1 MDEREMLKQIRQSA
15 EHVDIPDALYPDAIE
30 QRLAEQ
36 QKGRKKH
43 GGNKGSAVRQEGAR
57 MRRMTRRWGQLAAAL
72 VLVICGG
79 AVFAVTQLV
88 PLQQKNSNDMAYHE
102 EQIES
107 ASDAAPEQAGQ
118 SGNSASAEPEHVEH
132 SRAEEL
138 GDMYRQADGYGEIY
152 GMVSG
157 QWMRSYLERFLNFGS
172 KNEEMIYDATDGA
185 VAGPEAAASEDISSS
200 NNSPAADQDY
210 SATNLVTEGVDEGD
224 MVKTDGDYIY
234 TIEEDRAVI
243 TDIRDG
249 ALEIASEITPD
260 GIRPS
265 DDLLELYVENDTLLL
280 VLQSAETGLERENDA
295 DAQETAGAVS
305 DVIYWDEGK
314 MMTTMIVYD
323 ISDRWNPQEVGRM
336 TQDGAYETSRRIGNK
351 VYLFTYYW
359 LEMPDFLPWNAI
371 RQENAGEWLPRTNGA
386 VVGCDDIYL
395 PEEGSRGL
403 MISSVDMAEP
413 EETLDSL
420 FIVDGGASVYMS
432 ADTLYLYRQTYDTGS
447 KTQIAR
453 FNLLPDGCI
462 EPVEATTVK
471 GTVRDTFALNEYEG
485 YLRVL
490 TTDWSD
496 GDDVNY
502 LYILNRNMELAGSLS
517 GIAPGEEI
525 YAARFFGDV
534 GYFVTYRNTDPLFTV
549 DLSDPNHPEI
559 IGELKVSGFSEYLH
573 PWDED
578 HLVGIG
584 YETDAESGERLG
596 LKLSMFNISDPA
608 NVTEEAKYVLYEEN
622 YSSALYEYKKV
633 LVSPDKNIIGFA
645 SDGYGSF
652 QYNVFSYEN
661 GSFTQ
666 KLAEGTDSSDPRGI
680 YSQDTLYLLE
690 SAGNSCYGIRSYDM
704 NNGFSLQKVRE

>member
-1 MDEREMLKQIRQSA
+1 MDEREMLKQIRRSA
-15 EHVDIPDALYPDAIE
+15 EQVDIPDALYPDAIE

-43 GGNKGSAVRQEGAR
+43 DGDKGGTVRQEGAR

-79 AVFAVTQLV
+79 AVFAVTKLV
-88 PLQQKNSNDMAYHE
+88 PLQEKNSNDMAYDE
-102 EQIES
+102 KAQIES
-107 ASDAAPEQAGQ
+107 ASDASPEQAVQ
-118 SGNSASAEPEHVEH
+118 SGNYESAEPEHVEH
-132 SRAEEL
+132 SRVEEL

-157 QWMRSYLERFLNFGS
+157 QWMRSYLDRLFNFGS
-172 KNEEMIYDATDGA
+172 RKEESIDMADGA
-185 VAGPEAAASEDISSS
+185 AAGADVAASEGVNSS
-200 NNSPAADQDY
+200 NSASADQDY
-210 SATNLVTEGVDEGD
+210 SATNVVTEGVDEGD

-234 TIEEDRAVI
+234 TIETDRAVI

-265 DDLLELYVENDTLLL
+265 DDLLELYVENDSLLL
-280 VLQSAETGLERENDA
+280 VLQSEETGLEQEDDA
-295 DAQETAGAVS
+295 DAQETAGAVR
-305 DVIYWDEGK
+305 DVIYWEKGK
-314 MMTTMIVYD
+314 LTTTMIVYD
-323 ISDRWNPQEVGRM
+323 ISDRRNPQEVGRM
-336 TQDGAYETSRRIGNK
+336 TQDGSYETSRRIGDK

-359 LEMPDFLPWNAI
+359 LEMPDSLPWNAI
-371 RQENAGEWLPRTNGA
+371 RKEYAGEWLPRTNGA

-420 FIVDGGASVYMS
+420 FIVDGGASVYMA
-432 ADTLYLYRQTYDTGS
+432 ADTLYLYRETYDTGS

-453 FNLLPDGCI
+453 FNLLSDGCI

-471 GTVRDTFALNEYEG
+471 GSVRDTFALNEHEG

-496 GDDVNY
+496 GEDVNY
-502 LYILNRNMELAGSLS
+502 LYILDRNMELAGSIS
-517 GIAPGEEI
+517 SIAPGEEI
-525 YAARFFGDV
+525 YAARFFDDV

-549 DLSDPNHPEI
+549 DLSDPKHPEI

-608 NVTEEAKYVLYEEN
+608 NVTEEAKYVLSTEN

-645 SDGYGSF
+645 SDRYGSF

-661 GSFTQ
+661 GSFAQ
-666 KLAEGTDSSDPRGI
+666 KLAEETDSSDPRGI

-690 SAGNSCYGIRSYDM
+690 SAGNSCYAIRSYDM
-704 NNGFSLQKVRE
+704 SNGFSLQKERE